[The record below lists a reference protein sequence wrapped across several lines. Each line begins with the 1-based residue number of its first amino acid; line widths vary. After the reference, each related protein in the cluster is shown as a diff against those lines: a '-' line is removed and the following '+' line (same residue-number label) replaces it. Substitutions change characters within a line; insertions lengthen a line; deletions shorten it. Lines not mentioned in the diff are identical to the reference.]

1 MRKYKDNAGKRVIE
15 VSDISYLKERDH
27 HYNWFQR
34 HWHHH
39 RLRIAIKKADV
50 VIVPDTDTAFDI
62 HRYYF
67 IPMDRIISRT
77 ALDHE
82 W

>member
-1 MRKYKDNAGKRVIE
+1 MKKYKDNAGNRVIE
-15 VSDISYLKERDH
+15 VGDISYLKDRDH

-39 RLRIAIKKADV
+39 RLRISIKKADT
-50 VIVPDTDTAFDI
+50 VIVPDAETAFDI

-77 ALDHE
+77 ARDRE
-82 W
+82 